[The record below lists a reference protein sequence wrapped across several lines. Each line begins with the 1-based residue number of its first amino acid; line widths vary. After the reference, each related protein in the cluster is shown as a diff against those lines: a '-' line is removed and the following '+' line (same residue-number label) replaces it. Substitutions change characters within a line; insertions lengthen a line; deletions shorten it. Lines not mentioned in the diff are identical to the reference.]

1 MTRPFRGNPDQL
13 AADATLVSAVHVLE
27 MYRRNVDDKSARR
40 LLDRLANRILK
51 ILTETR
57 KLNSPEK

>member
-1 MTRPFRGNPDQL
+1 MGAQ
-13 AADATLVSAVHVLE
+13 HVLE

-51 ILTETR
+51 ILAQTT
-57 KLNSPEK
+57 KLNPPEK

>member
-1 MTRPFRGNPDQL
+1 
-13 AADATLVSAVHVLE
+13 

-57 KLNSPEK
+57 KLNPPEK